1 MKLSE
6 IIERLNRSE
15 YNKGDICIGEFAE
28 SFFNLSFYDYTISKR
43 LVYYYIGEWKCTDT
57 PVGYRAYFLDDT
69 LVAVSSQEARKSDEK
84 IEWVSREEFE
94 KVRRYIFSYDNT
106 IDIKILDM
114 DEEAGE
120 GYRISFCE
128 QLNTYHKD
136 NAIYKGELVKII
148 DNKKSEHIIINNIP
162 KYVKETVKIRLP
174 DNSELWVEMK
184 ELLFKY
190 NIV

>member
-1 MKLSE
+1 
-6 IIERLNRSE
+6 
-15 YNKGDICIGEFAE
+15 
-28 SFFNLSFYDYTISKR
+28 
-43 LVYYYIGEWKCTDT
+43 
-57 PVGYRAYFLDDT
+57 
-69 LVAVSSQEARKSDEK
+69 
-84 IEWVSREEFE
+84 
-94 KVRRYIFSYDNT
+94 VRRYIFSYDNT

-128 QLNTYHKD
+128 QLNSYHKD